1 LLWRTREIEGGANME
16 DREEARRNRERKLLA
31 LVAEYQRALRDDF
44 VAAREGIRWRRSYAE
59 EAQRDLEEATVRAS
73 ELRRRLEE
81 LSKETERLQGRADAP
96 AEADLEVERARAA
109 EDLARAEGL
118 ARAAES
124 LLSRPEFA
132 LRDAAEFE
140 EQVSGLARAALEEY
154 EKLRRAV
161 EEAFEHSERELRET
175 TEETGQG
182 S

>member
-1 LLWRTREIEGGANME
+1 ME
-16 DREEARRNRERKLLA
+16 DREEARRNLERKLLE

-44 VAAREGIRWRRSYAE
+44 VAAREGIRWRYRYAE
-59 EAQRDLEEATVRAS
+59 DARRDLEEATVRAS
-73 ELRRRLEE
+73 ELRGRIEE
-81 LSKETERLQGRADAP
+81 LSKETERLRGRADTP

-132 LRDAAEFE
+132 LQDRAEFE
-140 EQVSGLARAALEEY
+140 EQVSGLARAAVEES

-161 EEAFEHSERELRET
+161 EEVFEHGERELRKT
-175 TEETGQG
+175 AEETGPG